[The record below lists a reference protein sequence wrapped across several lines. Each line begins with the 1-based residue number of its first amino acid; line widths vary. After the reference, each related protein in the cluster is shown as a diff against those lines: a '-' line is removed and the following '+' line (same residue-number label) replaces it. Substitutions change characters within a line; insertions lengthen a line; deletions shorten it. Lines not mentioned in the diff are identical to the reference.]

1 MSYHSGTIHT
11 VRFSGNGQYLASG
24 ADDKLVVVYRL
35 DPNAPV
41 QASTFGTLALAM
53 VGKVLTEWPGS
64 NEAPQV
70 ESWRVFRR
78 LIGHDNDVQDLGWS
92 YDSSIM
98 VTVGLDSKVVVW
110 SGYTFERLK
119 TLVGH
124 QSHVK
129 GITFDPANKYFAT
142 ASDDRTIK
150 IWRFSPPGPNTTS
163 YDQVNNFTL
172 EKSVSTPFTAS
183 PLTTYFRRCSW
194 SPDGNHIA
202 AANAV
207 NGPVSSVAI
216 INRGSWDSDI
226 NLIGHEGPTEVCSFS
241 PRLFSNIPLET
252 ITHERPPAIHTV
264 IACGGQDKALS
275 VWITTKPRPLTIA
288 QDIAEK
294 AVSDLSWTPD
304 GKKLFASSLDGTIIA
319 IAFESSELGYEMR
332 LDENDKALA
341 KFGAGRRGA
350 GIIEGADGLRLEEMS
365 RQGEMRGV
373 EGRMGAL
380 MGDQGANNH
389 TMMNGGG
396 PPQPVVNGFSGSV
409 DGANSDAAQT
419 PSQSNDQPS
428 KAKEDPNAAKLER
441 LKSRVTIT
449 KDGKKRI
456 APLLVSSAAGAES
469 SLPKPQLMNATGSN
483 QAAPDQPQTIL
494 DLSKPFDGLPQGG
507 LAALLLGNKRRFAAV
522 EGVEDDRIDKKL
534 AISRKDGA
542 VPIVTDTPNGLVPAK
557 VTAPPT
563 GQQPTPD
570 YIRPAVT
577 NPSLITSQVRLAVP
591 KIRSHIVR
599 TIEKDES
606 TTADGI
612 NGTDQLHKQNMI
624 FEVRNSNPAPRIQD
638 QEPCRLTVTKRGQ
651 PIFQDYLPKNTLL
664 ITGNTKYWA
673 VACEDGSVYAWTPS
687 GRRLLNALILE
698 SQAVILDCQN
708 QYLLCITAVGQCHVW
723 DMTNL
728 TSPHPP
734 VSLAPILDI
743 ATHTLNDHVTKAP
756 ALTGARLNSEGRIV
770 VTLTNGEGYAYNPSM
785 YVWQRLSELWWMVG
799 SQYWNTT
806 DSSVGNLHSS
816 STLGGDSKVSAGVIP
831 YLERSTTNATLARGR
846 ARLLQQLVKQLLSRE
861 GFEGFESAVS
871 IAHLENRVAAA
882 MMLGAKADFRVYL
895 FMYAKRIGAEG
906 LKGKVEELLKS
917 LMGDVYEEDEEDG
930 VKDEGY
936 VGGRKASIGDRY
948 WGNQTDRLCGWP
960 RQELLEGVILILGM
974 YPFPLLLLVLALVT
988 TAK

>member
-1 MSYHSGTIHT
+1 
-11 VRFSGNGQYLASG
+11 
-24 ADDKLVVVYRL
+24 
-35 DPNAPV
+35 
-41 QASTFGTLALAM
+41 
-53 VGKVLTEWPGS
+53 
-64 NEAPQV
+64 
-70 ESWRVFRR
+70 
-78 LIGHDNDVQDLGWS
+78 
-92 YDSSIM
+92 M

-110 SGYTFERLK
+110 SGYTFEKLK

-226 NLIGHEGPTEVCSFS
+226 NLIGHEGPTEVCAFS

-252 ITHERPPAIHTV
+252 VTHDRPPAIHTV

-294 AVSDLSWTPD
+294 SVSDLSWTPD
-304 GKKLFASSLDGTIIA
+304 GKKLFVSSLDGTIIA
-319 IAFESSELGYEMR
+319 IAFESSELGFEMR

-350 GIIEGADGLRLEEMS
+350 GIIEGPDGLLLEEMS

-380 MGDQGANNH
+380 MGDQAANAP
-389 TMMNGGG
+389 TVLNGEG
-396 PPQPVVNGFSGSV
+396 PTQPIVNGFGGSV
-409 DGANSDAAQT
+409 DGANGDPAQA
-419 PSQSNDQPS
+419 PSQSHDQSS

-469 SLPKPQLMNATGSN
+469 SLPKPQLMNAAGNN

-507 LAALLLGNKRRFAAV
+507 LAALLLGNKRRLAAV
-522 EGVEDDRIDKKL
+522 EGVEDDHIEKKL
-534 AISRKDGA
+534 TLSRKDGA

-557 VTAPPT
+557 ATAPPR
-563 GQQPTPD
+563 GQQPTPE

-599 TIEKDES
+599 TIGANGS
-606 TTADGI
+606 MTANGI
-612 NGTDQLHKQNMI
+612 NGTDQTHKQNII
-624 FEVRNSNPAPRIQD
+624 FEARNPNPAPRIQD

-651 PIFQDYLPKNTLL
+651 PIFQDYLPRNTLL
-664 ITGNTKYWA
+664 ITGTTSYWA
-673 VACEDGSVYAWTPS
+673 AACEDGSVYAWTPS

-698 SQAVILDCQN
+698 SQPVILDCQN
-708 QYLLCITAVGQCHVW
+708 QYLLCITAVGICHVW
-723 DMTNL
+723 DMSNL

-743 ATHTLNDHVTKAP
+743 ATHSLNDHVTKAP
-756 ALTGARLNSEGRIV
+756 ALTGARLNSEGRIII
-770 VTLTNGEGYAYNPSM
+770 TLTNGEGYAYNPSM

-806 DSSVGNLHSS
+806 DSSVGNLHSAS
-816 STLGGDSKVSAGVIP
+816 STLGDDSKVSAGVIP

-882 MMLGAKADFRVYL
+882 MMLGAKEDFRVYL

-906 LKGKVEELLKS
+906 LRGKVEELLRS
-917 LMGDVYEEDEEDG
+917 LMGDVYEEDEEG
-930 VKDEGY
+930 GIEGNGE
-936 VGGRKASIGDRY
+936 VGRQKIGMGDRY
-948 WGNQTDRLCGWP
+948 WKNQTDRLCGWP
-960 RQELLEGVILILGM
+960 RQELLKGVVLILGT
-974 YPFPLLLLVLALVT
+974 YLSLIAFTALGCSYHSWSETDFSFSRRQESRFAEDHCTVC
-988 TAK
+988 KSVEYYRGVEWG